1 MPPARPAK
9 IKSSRIQIEA
19 KDGPSLDRIVLLLL
33 NGVVV
38 ELKLFVAL
46 VVTVGGGAPA
56 LTARAPLPCKA
67 HSAFPQMGFWP

>member
-19 KDGPSLDRIVLLLL
+19 KDGPSLDRIVLFLL

-38 ELKLFVAL
+38 ELKLFVVL
-46 VVTVGGGAPA
+46 VVTVEGGAPA
-56 LTARAPLPCKA
+56 LYGQG
-67 HSAFPQMGFWP
+67 SATMQSASGFS